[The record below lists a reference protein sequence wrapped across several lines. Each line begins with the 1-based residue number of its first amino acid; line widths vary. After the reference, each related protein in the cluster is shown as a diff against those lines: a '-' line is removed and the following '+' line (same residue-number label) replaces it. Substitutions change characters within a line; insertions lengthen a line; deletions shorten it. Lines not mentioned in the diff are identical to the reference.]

1 MTDAAKSAVADS
13 LQPATGG
20 AAARFALL
28 ARDDAHA
35 AAQGDRLRADLAELR
50 PEIGRFSDLDHRLLL
65 LDFPGRRFASN
76 EAAFRASYAL
86 QDAYDLEAAEP
97 DLITD
102 LFPVNEPR
110 SERFGDE
117 SIFSDFPPWCW
128 APEQPELR
136 NDPLWALRQ
145 VGVPDAWA
153 YSRGLNRPAGGK
165 GVVIAQPDTGIT
177 RHPELDGLDRAA
189 GYDFVDGDADPTDPL
204 NYTGN
209 PGHGTGTASVAVAPG
224 HLHVSGSAPA
234 ARLMPLRAIESV
246 IRISQVSVAQ
256 AIDFAAA
263 NGAQVVTMSLG
274 GLPSLSLERALQ
286 RAVAADII
294 VVAAAGN
301 CVHEVV
307 FPARYPDC
315 IAVAGTN
322 WKDEPWRGTCQG
334 DAVTIAAPGEN
345 VFRARATTTG
355 ADDYGQGQGT
365 SFAVA
370 LVAGVAALWLAHHGR
385 ANLIAAAR
393 VNGETLQAAFK
404 RLLRATA
411 RRPADWDSFNMGA
424 GIVDAPALLRAEFDM
439 GRGQIEAVTVA
450 HPREVDARAKRGLMV
465 SVFGEAGDVPGLDWN
480 RYGQE
485 MAWAALSSKLPPR
498 PAFGVQPEAVAAI
511 PALSP
516 QLREALA
523 GTAFLNTLTP
533 APPPPPPPQPG
544 PQEPGGGARAESAAF
559 GGPFRG
565 LLPRRVA
572 QSGRLAHEAATAEA
586 PASLLRPGAHPDDI
600 LGQVQDV
607 LSRMPP
613 EEVPDP
619 DAFRRALTILLSE
632 SAGPVRRFVDAP
644 HLLPSMQDRRALEA
658 VIRADGSRPSFL
670 LLDGAVKPNHPFLG
684 EWKDKIAA
692 TSDLVRE
699 RAKAIG
705 AIDSTDPAKRR
716 PYYGTGTLVKS
727 GAGGKLLVLT
737 NLHVLLA
744 LREDLGHLFLPG
756 TGPNN
761 FRLRPGVVIDF
772 SRESN
777 RLNKPPFAVVE
788 ATASGIDGPG
798 FARLDVAVLRIEP
811 TADQTLGEP
820 IVVSANV
827 DIVQGARDFCIIGF
841 PAAPDSY
848 ATGDTR
854 VDWGWVTST
863 LFGNTFGVKRLAP
876 GIKYRDLGSLAGD
889 ARKWV
894 FGHDATT
901 LAGSSGSPVIDWTK
915 GGGAVGLHFAGQTLD
930 TNMAHAVEAC
940 ADQLR
945 SLGIAVDQ
953 GDD

>member
-1 MTDAAKSAVADS
+1 MTDEQRAAIANS
-13 LQPATGG
+13 LQPSTSGG
-20 AAARFALL
+20 AARFVLL
-28 ARDDAHA
+28 ARDESHA
-35 AAQGDRLRADLAELR
+35 ADLGRRLLADLAALG
-50 PEIGRFSDLDHRLLL
+50 PAVSSFSALDHRLLL
-65 LDFPGRRFASN
+65 LEFAGRRLASTA
-76 EAAFRASYAL
+76 AAFAASYAL
-86 QDAYDLEAAEP
+86 QDAFDVEAAEP
-97 DLITD
+97 DLETD
-102 LFPVNEPR
+102 LFPVSERR

-145 VGVPDAWA
+145 IGVPDAWA
-153 YSRGLNRPAGGK
+153 YSRALKRAAGGK

-177 RHPELDGLDRAA
+177 RHPELEGLDRAA
-189 GYDFVDGDADPTDPL
+189 GYDFVDNDNDPTDPL
-204 NYTGN
+204 NYSGN

-234 ARLMPLRAIESV
+234 ARLMPIRAIESV
-246 IRISQVSVAQ
+246 IRVSQVSVAQ
-256 AIDFAAA
+256 AIDFGVA

-274 GLPSLSLERALQ
+274 GLPSISLERALR
-286 RAVAADII
+286 RAVAADVV

-345 VFRARATTTG
+345 VFRAAATVTG

-393 VNGETLQAAFK
+393 ANGETLQAAFK

-411 RRPADWDSFNMGA
+411 RRPANWDAFNMGA
-424 GIVDAPALLRAEFDM
+424 GIVDAPALLRAGFDA

-450 HPREVDARAKRGLMV
+450 HAREAGAGAKRGLMV

-498 PAFGVQPEAVAAI
+498 PVFGVQPEAVAAA

-516 QLREALA
+516 QLRKALA
-523 GTAFLNTLTP
+523 GTALAGTLTPPPP
-533 APPPPPPPQPG
+533 APPPPA
-544 PQEPGGGARAESAAF
+544 QEANGGGAAESSAL

-565 LLPRRVA
+565 LLARRISPV
-572 QSGRLAHEAATAEA
+572 GRFAHEAASAEA
-586 PASLLRPGAHPDDI
+586 PAGLLRPGAHPDDI
-600 LGQVQDV
+600 LGQVEDF
-607 LSRMPP
+607 LRRMPP
-613 EEVPDP
+613 DDVPDP
-619 DAFRRALTILLSE
+619 DAFRRALTILLRE
-632 SAGPVRRFVDAP
+632 SADPVRRYVNAP
-644 HLLPSMQDRRALEA
+644 HLLPTPQDRRALEA

-670 LLDGAVKPNHPFLG
+670 LRDGAVNPDHPLLG
-684 EWKDKIAA
+684 GWKDKVAA

-716 PYYGTGTLVKS
+716 PYYGTGTLVRS
-727 GAGGKLLVLT
+727 EPAGKLLVLT

-756 TGPNN
+756 AGPNN
-761 FRLRPGVVIDF
+761 FRLRPGVVVDF

-777 RLNKPPFAVVE
+777 RLNKPAFAVVE
-788 ATASGIDGPG
+788 ATAPGIDGPG
-798 FARLDVAVLRIEP
+798 FARLDLAVLRIEP
-811 TADQTLGEP
+811 TAEQTLGEP
-820 IVVSANV
+820 VVVSSDLDV
-827 DIVQGARDFCIIGF
+827 VQGARDFCIIGF
-841 PAAPDSY
+841 PAAPDAS
-848 ATGDTR
+848 AIGDTR

-863 LFGNTFGVKRLAP
+863 LFGHTFGVKRLAP
-876 GIKYRDLGSLAGD
+876 GIKYRDLGSLPGD
-889 ARKWV
+889 PRRWV

-901 LAGSSGSPVIDWTK
+901 LAGSSGSPVLDWTS
-915 GGGAVGLHFAGQTLD
+915 GGGAVGIHFAGQTLE
-930 TNMAHAVEAC
+930 TNVAHAVATC
-940 ADQLR
+940 VQQLR
-945 SLGIAVDQ
+945 GLGIAVDE
-953 GDD
+953 GDE